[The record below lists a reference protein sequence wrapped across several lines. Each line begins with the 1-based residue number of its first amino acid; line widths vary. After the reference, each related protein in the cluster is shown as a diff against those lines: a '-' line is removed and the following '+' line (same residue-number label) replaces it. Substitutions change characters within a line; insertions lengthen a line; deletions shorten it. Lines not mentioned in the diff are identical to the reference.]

1 MLLLV
6 TSTEAPPVGAGPLR
20 VIVIVALPPLATV
33 EGLIVSEVMVGRVT
47 GGGVTVTVALWL
59 ELLYVAV
66 TVTAV
71 ELVTVPACVW
81 KLKLL
86 WPAWMLM
93 GDETRKAELL
103 LLESVTE
110 ATPVGTNPL
119 RLMVTVA
126 LVPLATVEGLIVSE
140 VMVGRVTG
148 GGVTVTVAL
157 WLELLYVAVTV
168 TAVEL
173 VTVPACVWKLK
184 LLWPAW

>member
-1 MLLLV
+1 MFCTL
-6 TSTEAPPVGAGPLR
+6 PDCGAAG
-20 VIVIVALPPLATV
+20 
-33 EGLIVSEVMVGRVT
+33 ESEVIVGRVT

-126 LVPLATVEGLIVSE
+126 LVPLATVEVLIVSE

-184 LLWPAW
+184 LLWPAWMLMGDRKSVGE